1 MSCCGSVGVGGKV
14 SLTSTEARELSNSR
28 RCRSIREDPLP
39 INPVIPAAGGS
50 DTVIVDF
57 VDYVARWAGYDAEE
71 CIQKAVEDDMAE
83 LYYRNPYGERGL
95 DMYRLTAKGR
105 RESDRHAREVFR
117 KSAEAAKKMAAG
129 DMETELAATAAAA
142 VWAATATLHRK
153 HGIDEAFETRRI
165 LDTVV
170 EQRACS
176 AKTHTIK
183 SNIAR
188 YCVAS
193 GPAGEGNHRK
203 LHRVR
208 RGVYRLYRPGDPY
221 TPGKGG
227 GPAAPGRAD
236 LPAKYEHLLKW
247 YAEVYCKARPPRS

>member
-1 MSCCGSVGVGGKV
+1 MASK
-14 SLTSTEARELSNSR
+14 EARELSNSR

-50 DTVIVDF
+50 NTVIVDF
-57 VDYVARWAGYDAEE
+57 VDYVARWAGYDTEE
-71 CIQKAVEDDMAE
+71 CIQKAVEDDMVE

-95 DMYRLTAKGR
+95 DIYCLTAKGR
-105 RESDRHAREVFR
+105 RESDRHAREVFQ
-117 KSAEAAKKMAAG
+117 KSAEAARKMAVG
-129 DMETELAATAAAA
+129 DTDTEPAATAAAA
-142 VWAATATLHRK
+142 VWVATATLHRK
-153 HGIDEAFETRRI
+153 HGIDEAFEARRI
-165 LDTVV
+165 LDAVV
-170 EQRACS
+170 ELCACS
-176 AKTHTIK
+176 AKTHTIE

-236 LPAKYEHLLKW
+236 LPAKYGHLLKW
-247 YAEVYCKARPPRS
+247 YAEVYCKARQPRS

>member
-1 MSCCGSVGVGGKV
+1 M

-71 CIQKAVEDDMAE
+71 CIQKAVEDDMVE

-117 KSAEAAKKMAAG
+117 KSAEAAKKWRRGRG
-129 DMETELAATAAAA
+129 DGTGR
-142 VWAATATLHRK
+142 HSRS
-153 HGIDEAFETRRI
+153 RRMGGNRNAPP
-165 LDTVV
+165 
-170 EQRACS
+170 Q
-176 AKTHTIK
+176 
-183 SNIAR
+183 AR
-188 YCVAS
+188 D
-193 GPAGEGNHRK
+193 
-203 LHRVR
+203 R
-208 RGVYRLYRPGDPY
+208 RGVRGE
-221 TPGKGG
+221 
-227 GPAAPGRAD
+227 AN
-236 LPAKYEHLLKW
+236 
-247 YAEVYCKARPPRS
+247 PRHGCRTACL